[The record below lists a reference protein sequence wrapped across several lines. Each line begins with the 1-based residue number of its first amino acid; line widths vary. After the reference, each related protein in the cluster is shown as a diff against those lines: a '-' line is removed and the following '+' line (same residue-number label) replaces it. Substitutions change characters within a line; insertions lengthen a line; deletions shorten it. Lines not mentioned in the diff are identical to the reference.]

1 MERRSWISTPE
12 EQGIID
18 RLKERLFPTVIKQWS
33 LFVPVTLM
41 NMTLVPSTLFT
52 PISQGGRN

>member
-1 MERRSWISTPE
+1 MERRSWISTQE

-18 RLKERLFPTVIKQWS
+18 RLKERLFPTVVKQWS

-41 NMTLVPSTLFT
+41 NMT
-52 PISQGGRN
+52 